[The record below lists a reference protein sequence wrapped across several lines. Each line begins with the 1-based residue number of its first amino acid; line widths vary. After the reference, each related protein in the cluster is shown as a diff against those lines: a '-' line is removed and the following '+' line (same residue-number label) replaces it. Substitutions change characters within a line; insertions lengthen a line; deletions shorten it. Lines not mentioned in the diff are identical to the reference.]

1 MASTIKGASV
11 GGRSEGRVS
20 MHPRREEGK
29 NNRVGL
35 SIDPVALLYNP
46 SQTFLRR
53 GPVMGA
59 ETRADVKAIHG
70 WLMTFS
76 PFHGSRRGG

>member
-35 SIDPVALLYNP
+35 SIDLSP
-46 SQTFLRR
+46 SFTIPAGPFLRR

-59 ETRADVKAIHG
+59 ETRAEVKAIHR
-70 WLMTFS
+70 WLMAFS
-76 PFHGSRRGG
+76 TFHGSRR